1 MPKRRLIRYSLNRD
15 RSPMRFA
22 GNLLVAPV
30 AIVVNLA
37 ASIPGAAADLV
48 RGRLNSRVP
57 ATLLIALGGLIPA
70 ITSGMNRFG
79 STGGFFI
86 GEFLGV
92 FFLFAGF
99 LVSIEVFGE
108 VRVPFTAIVLRP
120 AVHSGE

>member
-1 MPKRRLIRYSLNRD
+1 M
-15 RSPMRFA
+15 
-22 GNLLVAPV
+22 

-57 ATLLIALGGLIPA
+57 ATLLIAPGGLIPA
-70 ITSGMNRFG
+70 ITSGLDRFG
-79 STGGFFI
+79 STSGFFI

-99 LVSIEVFGE
+99 LVSLEVLSE

-120 AVHSGE
+120 AAHSGE